1 MAVLAQDLFNKLLA
15 IIDNFTEDGVA
26 IPDAENIDV
35 QKKFIVFADMAQKE
49 LWKYNKVTKQ
59 VEITSK
65 PPENRLG
72 RTSNFNIVDFEGDAQ
87 YYPNEDGVTDV
98 QGYSIKVDG
107 DCTIT
112 FEEEIASVWTQIEQL
127 TPTSISTLTLYKGV
141 LTVTSTDNPVRMVI
155 SGTTHFRHKDRAL
168 WKVLYQA
175 DKVPEYA
182 AWVKYDMPSDFN
194 AIDEVVEEFPTR
206 QYKESPNFKMEN
218 YRDYYYNFYFEGLI
232 RITYK
237 PIPIAITALTDTM
250 QIDDVLAQAI
260 VYDVGAK
267 VGFYENKDVVNY
279 CEQRRIEA
287 KIEASSEQPA
297 SEEAIGNVY
306 SGVGWN

>member
-260 VYDVGAK
+260 VYDIGAK